1 MYEIF
6 LFINPIGIYCYDI
19 EKQIQDTIKE
29 LDVDACYHFV
39 PITNINAIK
48 EDVFRRRKE
57 SQNVIELSK
66 YTMATTRALQDY
78 HAIKLAY
85 GNKKARK
92 FIFTLQQKLCKDCSQ
107 YNIELPGQV
116 IDELSLNLKKI
127 NSVKDG
133 DYINDSIH
141 QDQKLA
147 EQWNI
152 TKTPTTVIFKE
163 NDESCGILL
172 EGTLKH
178 DDLVSLLIPERKI
191 IEQPSFCDKMFS
203 NNHLRLI

>member
-66 YTMATTRALQDY
+66 YTMATTRALKITMQ
-78 HAIKLAY
+78 
-85 GNKKARK
+85 
-92 FIFTLQQKLCKDCSQ
+92 
-107 YNIELPGQV
+107 
-116 IDELSLNLKKI
+116 LS
-127 NSVKDG
+127 
-133 DYINDSIH
+133 
-141 QDQKLA
+141 
-147 EQWNI
+147 
-152 TKTPTTVIFKE
+152 
-163 NDESCGILL
+163 
-172 EGTLKH
+172 
-178 DDLVSLLIPERKI
+178 
-191 IEQPSFCDKMFS
+191 
-203 NNHLRLI
+203 

>member
-116 IDELSLNLKKI
+116 IDELGLNLKKI
-127 NSVKDG
+127 K
-133 DYINDSIH
+133 
-141 QDQKLA
+141 
-147 EQWNI
+147 
-152 TKTPTTVIFKE
+152 
-163 NDESCGILL
+163 
-172 EGTLKH
+172 
-178 DDLVSLLIPERKI
+178 
-191 IEQPSFCDKMFS
+191 
-203 NNHLRLI
+203 